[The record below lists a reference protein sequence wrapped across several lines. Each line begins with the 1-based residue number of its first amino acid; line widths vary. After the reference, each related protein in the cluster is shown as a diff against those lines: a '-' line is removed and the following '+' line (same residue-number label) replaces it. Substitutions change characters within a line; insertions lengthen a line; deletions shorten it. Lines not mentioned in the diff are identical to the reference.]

1 MKSVKLPITGLQHV
15 GIPVTDLKA
24 SQEFY
29 QNLGFITVMEAP
41 FDFQDEK
48 GKCIM
53 MKMKSLT
60 MELYEFPASELQQI
74 RNRNDGHIDHI
85 AFDVTDIDDTFA
97 MLKSAGH
104 NIVEE
109 SPVFLK
115 FWTNGC
121 RYFNIIG
128 LNGERLEFNQIL

>member
-1 MKSVKLPITGLQHV
+1 MQSVKLPITALQHV

-24 SQEFY
+24 SEEFY
-29 QNLGFITVMEAP
+29 QKLGFTTVMEAT
-41 FDFQDEK
+41 FDFEGDE

-53 MKMKSLT
+53 MKMKNLM
-60 MELYEFPASELQQI
+60 MELYEFPSSELQHI
-74 RNRNDGHIDHI
+74 RNRHDGHIDHI

-97 MLKSAGH
+97 TLKSAGYH
-104 NIVEE
+104 IVEE

-121 RYFNIIG
+121 KYFNIIG
-128 LNGERLEFNQIL
+128 PDGERLEFNQIL